1 MNESLI
7 GQAVNITLIGMSVV
21 FVFLIILVL
30 LMKGLGVAVRAL
42 PLPDGAR
49 LPGVRTIMK
58 KTGAVRRRFY
68 AIQQLYRKFYSCLFL
83 I

>member
-30 LMKGLGVAVRAL
+30 LMKGLGVAVRGLEKYFPQTVPAGADNAL
-42 PLPDGAR
+42 VA
-49 LPGVRTIMK
+49 VAIAAAK
-58 KTGAVRRRFY
+58 KFQG
-68 AIQQLYRKFYSCLFL
+68 K
-83 I
+83 

>member
-30 LMKGLGVAVRAL
+30 LMKVLGYSVQMLEKYFPQTVPAATDNALIAVAIA
-42 PLPDGAR
+42 A
-49 LPGVRTIMK
+49 
-58 KTGAVRRRFY
+58 A
-68 AIQQLYRKFYSCLFL
+68 RKFQGK
-83 I
+83 